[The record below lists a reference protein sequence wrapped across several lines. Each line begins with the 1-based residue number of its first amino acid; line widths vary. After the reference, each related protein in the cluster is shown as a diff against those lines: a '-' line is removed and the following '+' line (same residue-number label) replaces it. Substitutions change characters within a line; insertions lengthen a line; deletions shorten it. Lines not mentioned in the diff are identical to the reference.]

1 MKELGQKVLAGD
13 IRAASR
19 LIRNLEDQIPNT
31 HIAMQEIFHKTGN
44 SHVVGITGAPGAG
57 KSTLTDELISAYR
70 KKENTVGVLAVDPTS
85 PFTGG
90 ALLGDRIRMLR
101 HAEDKG
107 VFVRSMATR
116 GAMGGISKAV
126 GEGIHVM
133 DVLGKD
139 KIIVET
145 VGVGQQEVEI
155 INHAHTV
162 IVVLVPGMGDEIQA
176 LKAGLME
183 IADIFVINKADREG
197 AGKLYKET
205 LNMVNMAKDSGGWKI
220 PVLMVETVLEPNK
233 FAESVEVL
241 RDKIDEH
248 YQYLTDNKLL
258 SERMRRKTTAELNE
272 AVWSTILQPILNDLN
287 AAGEMNKMIDQLLA
301 KETNPY
307 SLAAEI
313 ARRYMK

>member
-1 MKELGQKVLAGD
+1 
-13 IRAASR
+13 
-19 LIRNLEDQIPNT
+19 
-31 HIAMQEIFHKTGN
+31 
-44 SHVVGITGAPGAG
+44 
-57 KSTLTDELISAYR
+57 
-70 KKENTVGVLAVDPTS
+70 
-85 PFTGG
+85 
-90 ALLGDRIRMLR
+90 MLR

-107 VFVRSMATR
+107 VFVRSLATR

-139 KIIVET
+139 RIIVET

-205 LNMVNMAKDSGGWKI
+205 MNMVQMSRDRSGYSKGWQI
-220 PVLMVETVLEPNK
+220 PVLLVESVLEPHK
-233 FAESVEVL
+233 FAESVEKL
-241 RDKIDEH
+241 RDKIEEH
-248 YQYLTDNKLL
+248 YQFLVDNDLI
-258 SERMRRKTTAELNE
+258 SERMRRKT
-272 AVWSTILQPILNDLN
+272 
-287 AAGEMNKMIDQLLA
+287 
-301 KETNPY
+301 
-307 SLAAEI
+307 AAEI
-313 ARRYMK
+313 QEALWGSILAPIMSELEATGEMKRMIDRCLLKEVDPYTLADEVACRYLKEKEDKAEGS